1 MDKFVTRSVDN
12 NASVSQPPKKK
23 IKYNIRQYHEDY
35 LKMGFSCTGDTNNPL
50 PWCVVC
56 GEKLSNEA
64 MVPSKLKRHLF
75 TKHSH
80 LIDKNITY
88 FQRLLNSQNKQSKTM
103 TTIVK
108 ISDKSQEASY
118 VVAELVAKT
127 MKPHTICEQLIL
139 PACREIVKIFFGIEA
154 EQEIL
159 KIPLSD
165 NTISRRI
172 NDMSEDIEQQVLNKL
187 RDSRMFALQVD
198 ESTDIS
204 GKAQLLVFV
213 RMVVDDDIIE
223 NFFCCKTLPE
233 TTRGED
239 GFKVLDDHLLSVNLS
254 WDNCIG
260 ICTDGAP
267 SMTGSIKGFISLVK
281 KKNSNIIFTHCFLHR
296 EALVAKSLVSD
307 LQNILDQ
314 VVKVINFI
322 KIRPLKSRLF
332 EKICEEMDADY
343 SRLIL
348 YSAVRWLSRGNILSR
363 FYNLREELLV
373 FLTMEETEFNFLGDE
388 EWWTKLSFLTDLF
401 EHLNK
406 LNSSMQGRDEN
417 ILSSSDKIMAFI
429 EKLNLWKTK
438 INQGNLIMFPR
449 TALLVADDNILSLIV
464 ESITLLEVKMNKYF
478 PSINIKN
485 YDWVR
490 DPFNV
495 SISDL
500 VDLKLVEEEN
510 LCSIK
515 NDRTLQLKFKEIT
528 LNKFWIYVSKE
539 YPEISIKALTILLP
553 FSTSYLCEQ
562 GFSALANI
570 KNKKR
575 EKLNS
580 VEEEMR
586 VCLSTIR
593 PRIKNI
599 CNAHQAHISH

>member
-1 MDKFVTRSVDN
+1 
-12 NASVSQPPKKK
+12 
-23 IKYNIRQYHEDY
+23 
-35 LKMGFSCTGDTNNPL
+35 MGFSCTGDTNNPL

-88 FQRLLNSQNKQSKTM
+88 FQRLLNSQNKQSKIM

-239 GFKVLDDHLLSVNLS
+239 VFKVLDDHLLLVNLS

-281 KKNSNIIFTHCFLHR
+281 KKNSKIIFTHCFLHR

-322 KIRPLKSRLF
+322 KSRPLKSRLF
-332 EKICEEMDADY
+332 DKICEEMDADY

-417 ILSSSDKIMAFI
+417 ILTSSDKIMAFI

-438 INQGNLIMFPR
+438 INQDNLIMFPR

-464 ESITLLEVKMNKYF
+464 ESITLLEIKMNKYF

-515 NDRTLQLKFKEIT
+515 NDRTLQLKFKEFT
-528 LNKFWIYVSKE
+528 LNKFWIYVSKG

-575 EKLNS
+575 EKLNL

-586 VCLSTIR
+586 VCCSDKLAWSIDTFSEVGLSVLFLFIWV
-593 PRIKNI
+593 
-599 CNAHQAHISH
+599 NAEILNYF

>member
-1 MDKFVTRSVDN
+1 
-12 NASVSQPPKKK
+12 
-23 IKYNIRQYHEDY
+23 
-35 LKMGFSCTGDTNNPL
+35 
-50 PWCVVC
+50 
-56 GEKLSNEA
+56 
-64 MVPSKLKRHLF
+64 
-75 TKHSH
+75 
-80 LIDKNITY
+80 
-88 FQRLLNSQNKQSKTM
+88 
-103 TTIVK
+103 
-108 ISDKSQEASY
+108 
-118 VVAELVAKT
+118 
-127 MKPHTICEQLIL
+127 
-139 PACREIVKIFFGIEA
+139 
-154 EQEIL
+154 
-159 KIPLSD
+159 
-165 NTISRRI
+165 
-172 NDMSEDIEQQVLNKL
+172 MSEDIEQQVLHKL

-233 TTRGED
+233 RTRGED
-239 GFKVLDDHLLSVNLS
+239 VFKVLDDHLLSVNLS

-322 KIRPLKSRLF
+322 KSRPLKSRLF

-429 EKLNLWKTK
+429 GKLNLWKTK

-449 TALLVADDNILSLIV
+449 TALLVADDNIFSLIV
-464 ESITLLEVKMNKYF
+464 ESITF
-478 PSINIKN
+478 
-485 YDWVR
+485 
-490 DPFNV
+490 
-495 SISDL
+495 DL

>member
-1 MDKFVTRSVDN
+1 
-12 NASVSQPPKKK
+12 
-23 IKYNIRQYHEDY
+23 
-35 LKMGFSCTGDTNNPL
+35 MGFSCTGDTNNPL

-88 FQRLLNSQNKQSKTM
+88 FQRLLNSQNKQSKIM

-204 GKAQLLVFV
+204 GKVQLLVFV

-223 NFFCCKTLPE
+223 NFFCCKTLPK

-239 GFKVLDDHLLSVNLS
+239 VFKVLDDHLLLVNLS

-281 KKNSNIIFTHCFLHR
+281 KKNSKIIFTHCFLHR

-322 KIRPLKSRLF
+322 KSRPLKSRLF

-348 YSAVRWLSRGNILSR
+348 YSA
-363 FYNLREELLV
+363 LLV

-417 ILSSSDKIMAFI
+417 ILTSSDKIMAFI

-438 INQGNLIMFPR
+438 INQDNLIMFPR

-464 ESITLLEVKMNKYF
+464 ESITLLEVKKNKYF

-515 NDRTLQLKFKEIT
+515 NDRTLQLKFKEFT

-575 EKLNS
+575 EKLNL